1 MGWTRSRCRL
11 QRGPASSLS
20 HWGMANYLCLKD
32 EASAAAEGESLLGW
46 TTTTVD
52 TQGKRRRNHPS
63 MQNRSLVAGT
73 SPASYLNL
81 QNFRVYVSIKLRNA
95 KLTFTWRGD

>member
-46 TTTTVD
+46 MMTTVD
-52 TQGKRRRNHPS
+52 TLGKHLRNHPS
-63 MQNRSLVAGT
+63 RQNQSLVAGK
-73 SPASYLNL
+73 SPASCLNL
-81 QNFRVYVSIKLRNA
+81 CNSRFCKYQLGCKN
-95 KLTFTWRGD
+95 